1 MATKKT
7 SSAKSGTSQ
16 PTVAE
21 IKQWYMENKT
31 LIEKFAQQN
40 ITPYTLRDI
49 AKRAN
54 TKRISTIDKQKLKR
68 YMQDI
73 SANEKQLRDVARY
86 LYYRS
91 NVFFRIVNWYADM
104 WDLRCR
110 IITPQYSLTKNNNA
124 NKTKKSFEDTINIL
138 EAMNMQGNMVSRL
151 INVYIQD
158 VSYALTYLDDT
169 GLFFYELNPD
179 ECAIETIYNTG
190 DYGFAIDMS
199 KWDSDYRQQII
210 EFLGSPLKEM
220 YAEYKNSNGQ
230 KKWIHCPDEYASVF
244 KFRTD
249 LLDVNVPPLLPNF
262 LGLANLEDLVD
273 IQADADALS
282 IYKLI
287 YMPLKTISGSK
298 SVDDFE
304 INPATAKPYFDK
316 LVNTE
321 VIPENVSAAMVPG
334 DELKV
339 IDFSG
344 SADTDTTSV
353 EKASNQILQTAGGGA
368 VLNSNKITS
377 TAAFNA
383 WLKAE
388 TEFAI
393 STLMPQVNGFVNRIL
408 QLKLSTPCKVD
419 HFEISVYTKEAKAE
433 ELLKSCQYSFA
444 NRLAYNTCIGISEKA
459 TLAMLYFENEVLDL
473 PNIMKYPLSS
483 SFTTSSNSEGGA
495 PTKGDNEDTAES
507 TERMRNQ

>member
-1 MATKKT
+1 MAARKT
-7 SSAKSGTSQ
+7 SSAKTGTSQ

-21 IKQWYMENKT
+21 IKKWFMENKD
-31 LIEKFAQQN
+31 KFAKEN
-40 ITPYTLRDI
+40 VTPITLRDI
-49 AKRAN
+49 TKSYS
-54 TKRISTIDKQKLKR
+54 KRISTIDKAKLKR
-68 YMQDI
+68 YMQNI
-73 SANEKQLRDVARY
+73 SSNEKQLRDVARY

-110 IITPQYSLTKNNNA
+110 IITPQYSLTKNNNP
-124 NKTKKSFEDTINIL
+124 TKIKRSFEETVNLLDK
-138 EAMNMQGNMVSRL
+138 MDMQGNMVSRF

-158 VSYALTYLDDT
+158 VSYAITFLDDT
-169 GLFFYELNPD
+169 GMFFYELNPD
-179 ECAIETIYNTG
+179 ECVIETQYSTK

-199 KWDSDYRQQII
+199 KWDTDYRQEII
-210 EFLGSPLKEM
+210 NYLGSPLKEM
-220 YAEYKNSNGQ
+220 FDEYKRTG

-262 LGLANLEDLVD
+262 LGLSNLEDLVD

-298 SVDDFE
+298 DVDDFE
-304 INPATAKPYFDK
+304 INPSTAKPYFDK
-316 LVNTE
+316 LVDTG
-321 VIPENVSAAMVPG
+321 VVPENVSAAMVPG

-383 WLKAE
+383 WLKSE

-393 STLMPQVNGFVNRIL
+393 STLIPQVNGFVNRIL
-408 QLKLSTPCKVD
+408 EMKLASPCKVD
-419 HFEISVYTKEAKAE
+419 HFEISVYTREAKAE

-473 PNIMKYPLSS
+473 PGIMKYPLSS
-483 SFTTSSNSEGGA
+483 SFTTSNTEAGA
-495 PTKGDNEDTAES
+495 PTKGDNEDISES
-507 TERMRNQ
+507 GERMRNQ